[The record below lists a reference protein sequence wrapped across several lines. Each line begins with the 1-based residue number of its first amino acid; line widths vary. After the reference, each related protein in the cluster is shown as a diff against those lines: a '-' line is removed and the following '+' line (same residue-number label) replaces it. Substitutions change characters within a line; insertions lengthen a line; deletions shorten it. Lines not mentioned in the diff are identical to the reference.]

1 VSTITL
7 SPMRQTSGTVIAIDI
22 CKRNIEVELRDGKK
36 YFVRV
41 PLSKITSALIEVDD
55 VVPLRVDDDAQFAEY
70 DYSWVKED

>member
-1 VSTITL
+1 MSTATL
-7 SPMRQTSGTVIAIDI
+7 SPMRQTSGTVIAIYI
-22 CKRNIEVELRDGKK
+22 LKRNIEVELRNGTK

-55 VVPLRVDDDAQFAEY
+55 VVPLRVHDDEQFAEY